1 MQYLISYDISNT
13 KIRNK
18 VVKYLESFC
27 YRVQY
32 SVFLCVH
39 AHVRVETII
48 KNLEILTRNDET
60 KRLLIVSISDTA
72 KNPIWC
78 NDENLPV
85 REEQVIMI

>member
-1 MQYLISYDISNT
+1 MQYLISYDLSDT
-13 KIRNK
+13 KIRNR

-39 AHVRVETII
+39 ARIRIEMII
-48 KNLEILTRNDET
+48 KQLEILTRNDET

-72 KNPIWC
+72 KIPIWC
-78 NDENLPV
+78 NESLPLQ
-85 REEQVIMI
+85 EEQILII

>member
-1 MQYLISYDISNT
+1 MRYLISYDISDT
-13 KIRNK
+13 KTRNK

-39 AHVRVETII
+39 AHVKVESIA
-48 KNLEILTRNDET
+48 KKLEILTRCDET

-72 KNPIWC
+72 KIPIWC
-78 NDENLPV
+78 NETIPLEVDKILIV
-85 REEQVIMI
+85 

>member
-1 MQYLISYDISNT
+1 MQYLISYDLSDT
-13 KIRNK
+13 KIRNR

-39 AHVRVETII
+39 ARIRIETII
-48 KNLEILTRNDET
+48 KQLEILTRNDET

-72 KNPIWC
+72 KTPIWC
-78 NDENLPV
+78 NESLPLQ
-85 REEQVIMI
+85 EEKILIV

>member
-1 MQYLISYDISNT
+1 MRYLISYDISDP

-27 YRVQY
+27 YRVKY

-39 AHVRVETII
+39 AHVRVETIA
-48 KNLEILTRNDET
+48 KKLEILTRGDET

-72 KNPIWC
+72 KMPIWC
-78 NDENLPV
+78 NETIPLT
-85 REEQVIMI
+85 EETMLII

>member
-1 MQYLISYDISNT
+1 MQYLISYDLSDT
-13 KIRNK
+13 KIRNR

-39 AHVRVETII
+39 ARIRIETII
-48 KNLEILTRNDET
+48 RQLEILTRNDET

-72 KNPIWC
+72 KIPIWC
-78 NDENLPV
+78 NESLPLQ
-85 REEQVIMI
+85 EEQILII